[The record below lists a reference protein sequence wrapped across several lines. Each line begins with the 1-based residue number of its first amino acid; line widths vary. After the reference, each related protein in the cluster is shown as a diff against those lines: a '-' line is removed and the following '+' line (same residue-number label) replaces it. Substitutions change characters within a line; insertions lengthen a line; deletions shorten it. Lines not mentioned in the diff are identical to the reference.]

1 MQDRKDLLKEIMKV
15 EEFHEDEYLMRQG
28 EEGDRLFILDEGS
41 VSVVAHGS
49 KVAELKEGSYFG
61 ERALVQGNEKRTA
74 DIIATTYTICF
85 TIDSKSLEQN
95 SGTLQQMWIYEAL
108 RRVDLF
114 SPLGETQ
121 ILELAKVMIPEHYK
135 NGDVIF
141 KQGDVGH
148 CFYIVEKGSCAVL
161 DSKGIEIACCTE
173 GQCFG
178 ELALLNSEVRSA
190 TVCAKEDATLL
201 SCTRNSFI
209 HYIGHL
215 DEIRDVW
222 KIEALR
228 KVPLLQG
235 LTKQQVKGICKQ
247 LKTEVYEAG
256 ETIVSYGD
264 IGDAFYIIQNGECEV
279 LIRRSDSQSYNT
291 VQILSSG
298 HHFGERSLL
307 RDEPRAATVRAKTKS
322 SLLVLSKQI
331 FQNDLE
337 SIHQLLSRK
346 LATIDRVVSSHKIK
360 ERIKKRDI
368 KFIRE
373 LGYGAFGRVYLV
385 QYTGNNRKYA
395 LKQIKKSKV
404 LKNKL
409 AEHVVRE
416 RAIMDSLDSPFIVNL
431 ASSFQD
437 DGNLYMLMQCI
448 SGGEF
453 FQYLN
458 DSKKP
463 LGEEE
468 AKFYAACV
476 ILGLEYLQERNIA
489 WR

>member
-1 MQDRKDLLKEIMKV
+1 
-15 EEFHEDEYLMRQG
+15 
-28 EEGDRLFILDEGS
+28 
-41 VSVVAHGS
+41 
-49 KVAELKEGSYFG
+49 
-61 ERALVQGNEKRTA
+61 
-74 DIIATTYTICF
+74 
-85 TIDSKSLEQN
+85 
-95 SGTLQQMWIYEAL
+95 
-108 RRVDLF
+108 
-114 SPLGETQ
+114 
-121 ILELAKVMIPEHYK
+121 
-135 NGDVIF
+135 
-141 KQGDVGH
+141 
-148 CFYIVEKGSCAVL
+148 
-161 DSKGIEIACCTE
+161 
-173 GQCFG
+173 
-178 ELALLNSEVRSA
+178 
-190 TVCAKEDATLL
+190 
-201 SCTRNSFI
+201 
-209 HYIGHL
+209 
-215 DEIRDVW
+215 
-222 KIEALR
+222 
-228 KVPLLQG
+228 
-235 LTKQQVKGICKQ
+235 
-247 LKTEVYEAG
+247 
-256 ETIVSYGD
+256 
-264 IGDAFYIIQNGECEV
+264 
-279 LIRRSDSQSYNT
+279 
-291 VQILSSG
+291 
-298 HHFGERSLL
+298 L

-337 SIHQLLSRK
+337 SIHQLLSGK